1 MNIPLISAIR
11 NYLQGDGLVILPEM
25 ELLLFGLAIL
35 IIGSSID
42 KSTEETWFWKLL
54 FKDFYAKAGFAGT
67 LFSAFTLWRLRGA
80 VAASPQ
86 GQFSGF
92 HESVV
97 VDPFFLFFAIL
108 FLAATALVI
117 LLSVKY
123 LEIEKEQE
131 GEYFA
136 LLLFA
141 CVGMMFMASGVDL
154 IVMFLGLETMALSF
168 YVLTGFLR
176 REKRSNEAALK
187 YVLLGAFSSGI
198 LAYGFSLL
206 YGLTGTTNVGNIQA
220 AFDLRSPLARIIE
233 MSRQPGTMGNQAHQV
248 LQMRYPAALHLEP
261 TLLNHATLLA
271 AAAFVLVAVGLFF
284 KIAAVPFHQWAPD
297 VYEGAPTPVT
307 TYVSVASKTASFAL
321 LLRLFTTVFEP
332 SHQTWIYLIAGIAV
346 ASLTWGNLAALTQ
359 TNVKRLL
366 AYSSI
371 SHVGYILLGLLSWD
385 ESTGTLTK
393 AASTGIAYYLLSYV
407 FMTAGAF
414 AVIIVLRQK
423 GLIGEELEDLNGLY
437 HRSPAAAV
445 LLLIFM
451 LSLAGIPP
459 TAGFMGKYFIFLS
472 LIETHHPV
480 LAVFAVLYI
489 VPALYYYLRIV
500 VHAWLKQPGEAPRPV
515 MTSAQAVALGIAVF
529 VTLAAGLYPEPF
541 TRLAQYAFGQ

>member
-1 MNIPLISAIR
+1 MNVMFINAIR
-11 NYLQGDGLVILPEM
+11 SYLSGEGAVILPEI
-25 ELLLFGLAIL
+25 ELLLFGLGIL
-35 IIGSSID
+35 LID
-42 KSTEETWFWKLL
+42 FWIEQKEKYLN
-54 FKDFYAKAGFAGT
+54 AGLALAGT

-80 VAASPQ
+80 VAAR
-86 GQFSGF
+86 GGFLGF
-92 HESVV
+92 HQSAII
-97 VDPFFLFFAIL
+97 DSFFIFFGAL

-131 GEYFA
+131 GEYYA

-141 CVGMMFMASGVDL
+141 CIGMMFMASGVDL

-187 YVLLGAFSSGI
+187 YVLLGAFSSAI

-206 YGLTGTTNVGNIQA
+206 YGLS
-220 AFDLRSPLARIIE
+220 AFSQ
-233 MSRQPGTMGNQAHQV
+233 S
-248 LQMRYPAALHLEP
+248 QMRPSTNIGQIGAALENRLRMSIGNGSP
-261 TLLNHATLLA
+261 DWLA
-271 AAAFVLVAVGLFF
+271 ILAFVTVLAGLFF
-284 KIAAVPFHQWAPD
+284 KIGAVPFHQWAPD
-297 VYEGAPTPVT
+297 VYEGAPTPISA
-307 TYVSVASKTASFAL
+307 YVSVASKTASFAL
-321 LLRLFTTVFEP
+321 LLRLMFVFG
-332 SHQTWIYLIAGIAV
+332 STHVAWMYLVAGVAV

-371 SHVGYILLGLLSWD
+371 SHVGYILLGLVAGNN
-385 ESTGTLTK
+385 T
-393 AASTGIAYYLLSYV
+393 AFTGIAFYLFAYV

-414 AVIIVLRQK
+414 AVVIV
-423 GLIGEELEDLNGLY
+423 
-437 HRSPAAAV
+437 
-445 LLLIFM
+445 

-472 LIETHHPV
+472 LIETHHPL

-489 VPALYYYLRIV
+489 VPALYYYFRIV
-500 VHAWLKQPGEAPRPV
+500 VHAWLKQPGEAPRPS

-541 TRLAQYAFGQ
+541 TRLAKYAFGQ

>member
-1 MNIPLISAIR
+1 
-11 NYLQGDGLVILPEM
+11 
-25 ELLLFGLAIL
+25 
-35 IIGSSID
+35 
-42 KSTEETWFWKLL
+42 
-54 FKDFYAKAGFAGT
+54 
-67 LFSAFTLWRLRGA
+67 
-80 VAASPQ
+80 
-86 GQFSGF
+86 
-92 HESVV
+92 
-97 VDPFFLFFAIL
+97 
-108 FLAATALVI
+108 
-117 LLSVKY
+117 
-123 LEIEKEQE
+123 
-131 GEYFA
+131 
-136 LLLFA
+136 
-141 CVGMMFMASGVDL
+141 MMLMASGVDL
-154 IVMFLGLETMALSF
+154 IVLFLGLETMALSF

-206 YGLTGTTNVGNIQA
+206 YGLSASTNIVRIGAALGQRDKLVQVIALSQQPGAAGQQMRNILQA
-220 AFDLRSPLARIIE
+220 QFPLALRFD
-233 MSRQPGTMGNQAHQV
+233 PFLLQV
-248 LQMRYPAALHLEP
+248 LPIL
-261 TLLNHATLLA
+261 
-271 AAAFVLVAVGLFF
+271 AFVLVAVGLFF
-284 KIAAVPFHQWAPD
+284 KVAAVPFHQWAPD

-321 LLRLFTTVFEP
+321 LFRLFLSVFAASQE
-332 SHQTWIYLIAGIAV
+332 TWMYLVAGIAV

-371 SHVGYILLGLLSWD
+371 SHVGYILLGLVAFND
-385 ESTGTLTK
+385 T
-393 AASTGIAYYLLSYV
+393 AFTGIAYYLFAYV

-423 GLIGEELEDLNGLY
+423 GLIGDELEDLNGLY
-437 HRSPAAAV
+437 QRSPAAAL

-472 LIETHHPV
+472 LIETKHPL

-489 VPALYYYLRIV
+489 VPALYYYFRII
-500 VHAWLKQPGEAPRPV
+500 VHAWLKQPGDAPRPV
-515 MTSAQAVALGIAVF
+515 LTSAQAVALGVAVF

-541 TRLAQYAFGQ
+541 TRLAHYAFAFGQ

>member
-1 MNIPLISAIR
+1 MHIPILSALIS
-11 NYLQGDGLVILPEM
+11 YLQTDGRTILPEV
-25 ELLLFGLAIL
+25 ELTLFGLGIL
-35 IIGSSID
+35 LIDFTIGV
-42 KSTEETWFWKLL
+42 
-54 FKDFYAKAGFAGT
+54 KDRYLNAVLAFAGT
-67 LFSAFTLWRLRGA
+67 LFSAYTVWRLRLPIDATGR
-80 VAASPQ
+80 PLY
-86 GQFSGF
+86 GF
-92 HESVV
+92 HDSVI
-97 VDPFFLFFAIL
+97 VDPFFLFFSAL

-123 LEIEKEQE
+123 LEIEEEQE
-131 GEYFA
+131 GEYYA

-176 REKRSNEAALK
+176 RQKRSNEAALK

-206 YGLTGTTNVGNIQA
+206 YGLTGTTSIQNIRA
-220 AFDLRSPLARIIE
+220 AFDPQSGLARAIQFSQLPGAMGIQA
-233 MSRQPGTMGNQAHQV
+233 RQMLAE
-248 LQMRYPAALHLEP
+248 RYPAALHLDP
-261 TLLNHATLLA
+261 SLLAHQAPILA

-284 KIAAVPFHQWAPD
+284 KVAAVPFHQWAPD

-307 TYVSVASKTASFAL
+307 IYVSVASKTASFAL
-321 LLRLFTTVFEP
+321 LIRLFLVVFGA
-332 SHQTWIYLIAGIAV
+332 SQVTWMYLVAGIAV

-371 SHVGYILLGLLSWD
+371 SHVGYVLLGLVAGNK
-385 ESTGTLTK
+385 T
-393 AASTGIAYYLLSYV
+393 AMTGIGYYLLAYI

-414 AVIIVLRQK
+414 AILIVLRQK

-437 HRSPAAAV
+437 QRSPAAAV

-472 LIETHHPV
+472 LIETKHPV

-489 VPALYYYLRIV
+489 VPALYYYFRIV
-500 VHAWLKQPGEAPRPV
+500 VHAWLKAPGEAPRPV
-515 MTSAQAVALGIAVF
+515 MSNAQAVALSVAAF

-541 TRLAQYAFGQ
+541 TRLAQYALGR

>member
-1 MNIPLISAIR
+1 MNTPFINSILSYFR
-11 NYLQGDGLVILPEM
+11 GDGVVLLPEM
-25 ELLLFGLAIL
+25 ELTLFGLAIL
-35 IIGSSID
+35 ILRSSV
-42 KSTEETWFWKLL
+42 EESAEENWFWRIL
-54 FKDFYAKAGFAGT
+54 FKDFYAKAAFAGT
-67 LFSAFTLWRLRGA
+67 VFSAFTLWKLRA
-80 VAASPQ
+80 TVAGRGEFA
-86 GQFSGF
+86 GF

-97 VDPFFLFFAIL
+97 VDPFFLFFAML

-131 GEYFA
+131 GEYYA

-198 LAYGFSLL
+198 LAYGFSIL
-206 YGLTGTTNVGNIQA
+206 YGLSGATNIGTITSALAQRDKLVHAVALSHLPGAQGEQMH
-220 AFDLRSPLARIIE
+220 DLLARQLPIALNFD
-233 MSRQPGTMGNQAHQV
+233 PLV
-248 LQMRYPAALHLEP
+248 LQ
-261 TLLNHATLLA
+261 LLPIL
-271 AAAFVLVAVGLFF
+271 AFVLIVVGLFF
-284 KIAAVPFHQWAPD
+284 KVAAVPFHQWAPD
-297 VYEGAPTPVT
+297 VYEGAPTPISA
-307 TYVSVASKTASFAL
+307 YVSVASKTASFAL
-321 LLRLFTTVFEP
+321 LLRLFISVFSP
-332 SHQTWIYLIAGIAV
+332 SQKASQEQWMYLIAGVAV

-371 SHVGYILLGLLSWD
+371 SHVGYILLGLVAWNR
-385 ESTGTLTK
+385 T
-393 AASTGIAYYLLSYV
+393 AFTGIAFYLLSYV

-489 VPALYYYLRIV
+489 VPALYYYFRIV

-515 MTSAQAVALGIAVF
+515 MTSAQAFALTIAAF

>member
-1 MNIPLISAIR
+1 MHIPILSALTD
-11 NYLQGDGLVILPEM
+11 YLRGDGAVILPEV
-25 ELLLFGLAIL
+25 ELTLFGLGIL
-35 IIGSSID
+35 LID
-42 KSTEETWFWKLL
+42 FTLGVKERYLNAGLALAGTAFSAYTVWKL
-54 FKDFYAKAGFAGT
+54 
-67 LFSAFTLWRLRGA
+67 RIP
-80 VAASPQ
+80 VEAS
-86 GQFSGF
+86 GSMFGF
-92 HESVV
+92 HDSVT
-97 VDPFFLFFAIL
+97 VDPFFLFFASL

-117 LLSVKY
+117 LLSVKF
-123 LEIEKEQE
+123 LEIEHEQE
-131 GEYFA
+131 GEYYA

-141 CVGMMFMASGVDL
+141 CVGMMFMASGFDL

-176 REKRSNEAALK
+176 REKRSNEASLK

-198 LAYGFSLL
+198 LAYGFSLI
-206 YGLTGTTNVGNIQA
+206 YGLTGTTNIYYIKLVFSSDPSLLRMIALSQLPGAGGLQA
-220 AFDLRSPLARIIE
+220 QEILA
-233 MSRQPGTMGNQAHQV
+233 QT
-248 LQMRYPAALHLEP
+248 YPAALHLDP
-261 TLLNHATLLA
+261 SLFAHQTILA
-271 AAAFVLVAVGLFF
+271 AAAFILVAVGLFF
-284 KIAAVPFHQWAPD
+284 KVAAVPFHQWAPD

-307 TYVSVASKTASFAL
+307 IFVSVASKTASFAL
-321 LLRLFTTVFEP
+321 LLRLFLVVFGTA
-332 SHQTWIYLIAGIAV
+332 HVNWMYLVAGIAV

-371 SHVGYILLGLLSWD
+371 SHVGYVLLGLVAGNQ
-385 ESTGTLTK
+385 T
-393 AASTGIAYYLLSYV
+393 AMIGIGYYLLAYI

-414 AVIIVLRQK
+414 AILIVLRQK

-437 HRSPAAAV
+437 QRSPASAV

-472 LIETHHPV
+472 LIETKHPV

-489 VPALYYYLRIV
+489 VPALYYYFRIV
-500 VHAWLKQPGEAPRPV
+500 VHAWLKAPGEAPRPV
-515 MTSAQAVALGIAVF
+515 MSNAQAVALSVAAF

-541 TRLAQYAFGQ
+541 TRLAQYALGR

>member
-1 MNIPLISAIR
+1 MNIPILNSIFS
-11 NYLQGDGLVILPEM
+11 YLQGDGAVILPEM
-25 ELLLFGLAIL
+25 QLTLFGLGIL
-35 IIGSSID
+35 LIGFSVDESV
-42 KSTEETWFWKLL
+42 ENNWFWRPF
-54 FKDFYAKAGFAGT
+54 FKDFSAKAAFAGV
-67 LFSAFTLWRLRGA
+67 LFSGLSLWKLRGR
-80 VAASPQ
+80 VAGSGTLA
-86 GQFSGF
+86 GF

-97 VDPFFLFFAIL
+97 VDGFLIFFAAL
-108 FLAATALVI
+108 FLVATALVI

-123 LEIEKEQE
+123 LEIEREQE
-131 GEYFA
+131 GEYYA

-141 CVGMMFMASGVDL
+141 CVGMMLMASGVDL

-206 YGLTGTTNVGNIQA
+206 YGLSASTNISAIRGALEGREDLVRRIVISQQVGPA
-220 AFDLRSPLARIIE
+220 GE
-233 MSRQPGTMGNQAHQV
+233 
-248 LQMRYPAALHLEP
+248 QMRQFFATRAPMALHFDP
-261 TLLNHATLLA
+261 FTLQILPLL
-271 AAAFVLVAVGLFF
+271 AFVLIAVGLLF
-284 KIAAVPFHQWAPD
+284 KVAAVPFHMWAPD
-297 VYEGAPTPVT
+297 VYEGAPTPIT
-307 TYVSVASKTASFAL
+307 AYVSVASKTASFAL
-321 LLRLFTTVFEP
+321 LLRLFLMVF
-332 SHQTWIYLIAGIAV
+332 SISQATWIYLIAGVAV

-371 SHVGYILLGLLSWD
+371 SHVGYILLGLVAGN
-385 ESTGTLTK
+385 ETGLV
-393 AASTGIAYYLLSYV
+393 GIAYYLFAYV

-437 HRSPAAAV
+437 QRSPAAAL

-472 LIETHHPV
+472 LIESKHPV

-489 VPALYYYLRIV
+489 VPALYYYFRII
-500 VHAWLKQPGEAPRPV
+500 VHAWLKQPGEAPRPL
-515 MTSAQAVALGIAVF
+515 MTNAQAVALGVTVF

-541 TRLAQYAFGQ
+541 TRLAHYAFGL

>member
-1 MNIPLISAIR
+1 MHIPIISALMG
-11 NYLQGDGLVILPEM
+11 YLGGDGRLILPE
-25 ELLLFGLAIL
+25 LQLTLFGLGIL
-35 IIGSSID
+35 LID
-42 KSTEETWFWKLL
+42 FTLGVKERYFNAGIALL
-54 FKDFYAKAGFAGT
+54 GT
-67 LFSAFTLWRLRGA
+67 AFSAYTVWELRVP
-80 VAASPQ
+80 VAANGALYGFQ
-86 GQFSGF
+86 GSLT
-92 HESVV
+92 
-97 VDPFFLFFAIL
+97 VDPFFLFFAAL

-117 LLSVKY
+117 LLSVKF
-123 LEIEKEQE
+123 LEIEQEQE
-131 GEYFA
+131 GEYYA

-141 CVGMMFMASGVDL
+141 CVGMMFMASGFDL

-176 REKRSNEAALK
+176 REKRSNEASLK

-198 LAYGFSLL
+198 LAYGFSIL
-206 YGLTGTTNVGNIQA
+206 YGLSASTNVRSISMALGRRDDFVSSILHHPQPA
-220 AFDLRSPLARIIE
+220 TAQFDPFLLQLLP
-233 MSRQPGTMGNQAHQV
+233 V
-248 LQMRYPAALHLEP
+248 L
-261 TLLNHATLLA
+261 
-271 AAAFVLVAVGLFF
+271 AFVLVAVGLFF
-284 KIAAVPFHQWAPD
+284 KVAAVPFHQWAPD

-307 TYVSVASKTASFAL
+307 IFVSVASKTASFAL
-321 LLRLFTTVFEP
+321 LLRLFLVVFGAT
-332 SHQTWIYLIAGIAV
+332 QVNWMYLVAGIAI

-371 SHVGYILLGLLSWD
+371 SHVGYVLLALVAWD
-385 ESTGTLTK
+385 EKTRTLSETAK
-393 AASTGIAYYLLSYV
+393 TGIAFYLFAYI

-414 AVIIVLRQK
+414 AILIVLRQK

-437 HRSPAAAV
+437 QRSPAAAV
-445 LLLIFM
+445 LLLVFM

-489 VPALYYYLRIV
+489 VPALYYYFRIV
-500 VHAWLKQPGEAPRPV
+500 VHAWLKAPGEAPRPV
-515 MTSAQAVALGIAVF
+515 MSNAQAVALGVAVF

-541 TRLAQYAFGQ
+541 TRLAQYAFGR

>member
-1 MNIPLISAIR
+1 MSTPFINSILS
-11 NYLQGDGLVILPEM
+11 YLRGDGAVILPQM
-25 ELLLFGLAIL
+25 ELTLFGLAIL
-35 IIGSSID
+35 IMGSSID
-42 KSTEETWFWKLL
+42 ESAEENWFTKLL
-54 FKDFYAKAGFAGT
+54 FKDFFAKAAFAGT
-67 LFSAFTLWRLRGA
+67 VFSAFTLWKLRA
-80 VAASPQ
+80 TVAAR
-86 GQFSGF
+86 GEFAGF

-97 VDPFFLFFAIL
+97 VDPFFLFFATL
-108 FLAATALVI
+108 FLAATAL
-117 LLSVKY
+117 
-123 LEIEKEQE
+123 
-131 GEYFA
+131 A

-187 YVLLGAFSSGI
+187 YVLLGAFSSAI

-206 YGLTGTTNVGNIQA
+206 YGLS
-220 AFDLRSPLARIIE
+220 AFSQ
-233 MSRQPGTMGNQAHQV
+233 S
-248 LQMRYPAALHLEP
+248 QMRPSTNIGQIGAALENRLRMSIGNGSP
-261 TLLNHATLLA
+261 DWLA
-271 AAAFVLVAVGLFF
+271 ILAFVTVLAGLFF
-284 KIAAVPFHQWAPD
+284 KIGAVPFHQWAPD
-297 VYEGAPTPVT
+297 VYEGAPTPISA
-307 TYVSVASKTASFAL
+307 YVSVASKTASFAL
-321 LLRLFTTVFEP
+321 LLRLMFVFG
-332 SHQTWIYLIAGIAV
+332 STHVAWMYLVAGVAV

-371 SHVGYILLGLLSWD
+371 SHVGYILLGLVAGNN
-385 ESTGTLTK
+385 T
-393 AASTGIAYYLLSYV
+393 AFTGIAFYLFAYV

-414 AVIIVLRQK
+414 AVVIVLRQK
-423 GLIGEELEDLNGLY
+423 GLVGEELDDLNGLY
-437 HRSPAAAV
+437 QRSPAAAL

-472 LIETHHPV
+472 LIETHHPL

-489 VPALYYYLRIV
+489 VPALYYYFRIV
-500 VHAWLKQPGEAPRPV
+500 VHAWLKQPGEAPRPS